1 MERRKIERKSV
12 NYPGLIVAEGQSIRQ
27 CIVVDV
33 SAGGAKLMVRNIE
46 SLPSRFKLMWSH
58 AENTGFDCEVRW
70 RDPGAV
76 GVEFV
81 SGQNYF
87 VVAIEALST
96 RACGSIAE
104 RSRPIARERSS
115 PFSKRTQAL
124 RSPLPRMNRE
134 TSPS

>member
-1 MERRKIERKSV
+1 MEKRKTERKSV

-33 SAGGAKLMVRNIE
+33 SDGGAKLMVRNIE

-81 SGQNYF
+81 PGQ
-87 VVAIEALST
+87 A
-96 RACGSIAE
+96 
-104 RSRPIARERSS
+104 
-115 PFSKRTQAL
+115 
-124 RSPLPRMNRE
+124 
-134 TSPS
+134 